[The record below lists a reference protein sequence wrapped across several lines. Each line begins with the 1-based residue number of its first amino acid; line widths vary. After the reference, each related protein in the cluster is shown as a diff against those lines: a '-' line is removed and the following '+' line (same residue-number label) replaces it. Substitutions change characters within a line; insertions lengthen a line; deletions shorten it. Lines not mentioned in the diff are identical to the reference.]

1 MTALNDDDQT
11 PRPDKPETN
20 EPSSPIY
27 TGLIDELGDPNREPF
42 DTQ

>member
-11 PRPDKPETN
+11 PPPDSPETDG
-20 EPSSPIY
+20 PGAPIY
-27 TGLIDELGDPNREPF
+27 TRLIDELGDPSREPF